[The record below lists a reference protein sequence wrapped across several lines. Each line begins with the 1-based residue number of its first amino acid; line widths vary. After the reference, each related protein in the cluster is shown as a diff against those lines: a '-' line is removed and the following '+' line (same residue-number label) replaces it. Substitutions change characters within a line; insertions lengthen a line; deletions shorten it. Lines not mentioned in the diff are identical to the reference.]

1 MGPVEYRARA
11 DFPRLLAQSN
21 DRLPL
26 RAHSPVGLMVSVGWT
41 GPCGTRCP
49 SHWSAAQSQARES
62 ELLRRVT
69 PPTRH
74 GGAGALGEQGTA
86 AARGTSPR
94 PVQLAVA
101 GVRSLQSPGPG
112 AGGTALPG
120 IFLNFKSEPPLSR
133 KGPKVSG
140 SRVAVING

>member
-1 MGPVEYRARA
+1 M
-11 DFPRLLAQSN
+11 
-21 DRLPL
+21 
-26 RAHSPVGLMVSVGWT
+26 SVVWT